1 MEKTLL
7 LTCAFVSTEK
17 TERQLAVVSCELS
30 VVSCELTVGSCELS
44 VGSCELSVEADLS

>member
-17 TERQLAVVSCELS
+17 TERQFCQLAVG
-30 VVSCELTVGSCELS
+30 SCELTVSSCQLA